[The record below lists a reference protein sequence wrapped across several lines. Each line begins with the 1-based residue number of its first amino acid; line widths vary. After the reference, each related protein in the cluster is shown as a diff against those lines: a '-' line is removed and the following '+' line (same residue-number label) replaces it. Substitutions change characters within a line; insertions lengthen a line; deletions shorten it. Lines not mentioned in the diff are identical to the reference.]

1 MAQSLGIFA
10 GHVKVHIPRTAR
22 DNAEMPKPP
31 MVPESESRRGLS
43 GTDTVVIGNINRLYK
58 QHGTIAGN
66 QSQLAR
72 DAKIDQTFI
81 SKLLKAKTSLSVT
94 TLHQIAEALGVAPW
108 ALLVQGDWP
117 LSNPPV
123 LQPLSDA
130 EKRLYQK
137 IQEAADMAVQL
148 GRQSK

>member
-1 MAQSLGIFA
+1 MTTSLGIFA
-10 GHVKVHIPRTAR
+10 DHVKVHIPRTAR
-22 DNAEMPKPP
+22 DNAQMPRPP
-31 MVPESESRRGLS
+31 LVPDSESRRGLS
-43 GTDTVVIGNINRLYK
+43 GTDTIVIGNINRLYK
-58 QHGTIAGN
+58 ERGTIAGN

-72 DAKIDQTFI
+72 DAKVDQTFI
-81 SKLLKAKTSLSVT
+81 NKLLKAKTSVSIT
-94 TLHQIAEALGVAPW
+94 ILHQIAEALGVSPW

-137 IQEAADMAVQL
+137 IQEAADMAVQI
-148 GRQSK
+148 GKEVK

>member
-1 MAQSLGIFA
+1 MSQSLGIFA
-10 GHVKVHIPRTAR
+10 GDVKVHIPRTAPH
-22 DNAEMPKPP
+22 NAEMPRPP
-31 MVPESESRRGLS
+31 VVPDSESRRGLS

-72 DAKIDQTFI
+72 DAKVDQTFI
-81 SKLLKAKTSLSVT
+81 SKLLKAKTSVSIT
-94 TLHQIAEALGVAPW
+94 ILHQIAEALGVSPW
-108 ALLVQGDWP
+108 ALLVRGDWP

-137 IQEAADMAVQL
+137 IQEATNMAIQL
-148 GRQSK
+148 GKETK